1 MKISALLLSAAV
13 LTTAVPALAETA
25 PSAEALL
32 QRHAAWR
39 GGSAFDG
46 LTSLSQSGKLTT
58 MGLQGVT
65 RGWLAAGP
73 DGVRRMRQASEL
85 GPVHEETGVTEAGG
99 WSRTM
104 SGQIETLSREQAEE
118 DLNAAALMLG
128 RLPRGASPSV
138 GAAEVLEGR
147 ACLPVAA
154 DAGRRRY
161 ELLIDEADGAL
172 CGVRFSAPGESRIV
186 LYSDWRWVDG
196 VRLPF
201 HQAVDDSD
209 DNSDGRIVI
218 DSLTVNPSLDD
229 AVFGRPQA
237 VQVVRFDQGRTDSG
251 WLDFE
256 LFSQRRIFIPVT
268 VQGRPVDAMLDSG
281 AEVTVVDRA
290 FAEEIGLVAQGGVTA
305 VGTGGSETVAIAPG
319 FDVRLGGAELKGVTV
334 AIMDLSPISQAL
346 GRRIPVLLGKEMMNQ
361 AITDID
367 FAARRIRLVAPEAF
381 VPPPGT
387 VELALTPVKGLR
399 ALPVS
404 IEGGPTV
411 MAMFDLGNGS
421 PLALFPGYAAEARVM
436 EGRRASAVMAGG
448 LGGAAPSPLFNLE
461 RLSIGGHVFEN
472 VPTTLRNAH
481 GVWARDDA
489 AANVGLPIFSRFRVM
504 VDFGGDR
511 LFLQPGADMAKPLP
525 RDRSGLNTAVR
536 DGKRVVRFVAPGSPA
551 EASAWK
557 AGDVIIDIDGG
568 GIDPENHWG
577 EAAAGRTVT
586 LTLEGGERRRLTL
599 ADYF

>member
-1 MKISALLLSAAV
+1 MNISAFLLSAAV
-13 LTTAVPALAETA
+13 LATAVPALAETA
-25 PSAEALL
+25 PSADILL
-32 QRHAAWR
+32 RRHAAWR

-46 LTSLSQSGKLTT
+46 LTGLSQSGTVTT
-58 MGLQGVT
+58 TGLQGVM
-65 RGWLAAGP
+65 RLWLAVGP
-73 DGVRRMRQASEL
+73 DGVRRSRQTAEM
-85 GPVHEETGVTEAGG
+85 GPVHEDAGVTEAGG

-118 DLNAAALMLG
+118 ELNAVGLMLG
-128 RLPRGASPSV
+128 RLPRGARPSV
-138 GAAEVLEGR
+138 GPAEVVDGR

-154 DAGRRRY
+154 DAGRWRY
-161 ELLIDEADGAL
+161 ELLIDGADGAL
-172 CGVRFSAPGESRIV
+172 CGVRLSAPGEGRIV

-201 HQAVDDSD
+201 HQTVDDDD
-209 DNSDGRIVI
+209 DNSDGQVVI

-229 AVFGRPQA
+229 AVFARPQA
-237 VQVVRFDQGRTDSG
+237 VQVVRFDPGRTDSG

-256 LFSQRRIFIPVT
+256 LFSQRRLFIPVT
-268 VQGRPVDAMLDSG
+268 VQGRTVDAMLDSG

-290 FAEEIGLVAQGGVTA
+290 FAEQIGLIGQGGVTA
-305 VGTGGSETVAIAPG
+305 VGTGGSETVSIARG

-334 AIMDLSPISQAL
+334 AIMDLSPITQAL
-346 GRRIPVLLGKEMMNQ
+346 GRPVPVLLGKEMMNQ

-381 VPPPGT
+381 APPPGT
-387 VELALTPVKGLR
+387 VELPLTPVKGLR
-399 ALPVS
+399 AVPVA
-404 IEGGPTV
+404 IEDGPTV

-421 PLALFPGYAAEARVM
+421 PLALFPGYAAQARVL

-448 LGGAAPSPLFNLE
+448 VGGAAPSALFNLS

-472 VPTTLRNAH
+472 VPTTLRPAD

-489 AANVGLPIFSRFRVM
+489 AANVGLPIFSRFRLM
-504 VDFGGDR
+504 IDFGGDR
-511 LFLQPGADMAKPLP
+511 LFLQPGPDVARPLA
-525 RDRSGLNTAVR
+525 RDRSGLNTIVR
-536 DGKRVVRFVAPGSPA
+536 DGRRIVRFVAPGSPA
-551 EASAWK
+551 EAGGWM

-577 EAAAGRTVT
+577 EAAAGRQVN
-586 LTLEGGERRRLTL
+586 LTLEGGERRALTL